1 MSHSSTYTAEG
12 FMPPADD
19 LVAPVTLPREES
31 RDEVVQGA
39 AVPLPVGPGGRS
51 RRQLVSFAAAMVGL
65 YPVDIFVLGY
75 ASGLTLAVRIGW
87 ALSLVVN
94 AWLSQRAS
102 PAGQR
107 TLAIVQAGL
116 SSTFF
121 LLLIHFTGGMA
132 SPFFYSI
139 PMMPLIIAVIDQHN
153 TRATLLSG
161 GVCVTGTLALVVASG
176 GTVPAMVTW
185 TAIVMAAT
193 FFSSYAVSQVR
204 KTQTAEA
211 QARVER
217 ARREALEQLAL
228 SERRRTQSEKLA
240 TVGRLAA
247 NVVHEINNPLTFIR
261 ANVEFLQR
269 EMGSGALVGP
279 QSQHVAQ
286 MLDEVNIG
294 IERIRQI
301 TADLKGFTYMDG
313 EELTECRLAV
323 AVADAA
329 RLASLRLKGVARLT
343 VDVPESLPLVHGI
356 HRRLAQVLLNLLV
369 NAGDALEGAGISGGE
384 VRVTGREEGG
394 RVVVL
399 VEDNGPGFPLE
410 VLPRLFEAFFTT
422 KGPEEGT
429 GLGLALSR
437 EMMEQFGGRLLA
449 ENRPEGGA
457 CLRLELPVYTP
468 GRTSPPS

>member
-1 MSHSSTYTAEG
+1 
-12 FMPPADD
+12 MPPAESD
-19 LVAPVTLPREES
+19 APPVPGGGPRSEDG
-31 RDEVVQGA
+31 RA
-39 AVPLPVGPGGRS
+39 AAAPLPVVAPGGRS
-51 RRQLVSFAAAMVGL
+51 RRQLLSFAAAMVGL

-75 ASGLTLAVRIGW
+75 ASGLTLAVRVGW
-87 ALSLVVN
+87 ALSLVLN
-94 AWLSQRAS
+94 SWLSQRAS
-102 PAGQR
+102 DSGRR
-107 TLAIVQAGL
+107 TLAIAQAAM
-116 SSTFF
+116 SSIFF
-121 LLLIHFTGGMA
+121 LLLIQFTGGMA

-139 PMMPLIIAVIDQHN
+139 PMMPLIVAVIDQYN
-153 TRATLLSG
+153 TPATLLSG
-161 GVCVTGTLALVVASG
+161 LLCGAGTLALVVASG

-185 TAIVMAAT
+185 TAIVTAAT

-211 QARVER
+211 QAREER

-240 TVGRLAA
+240 TIGRLAA

-269 EMGSGALVGP
+269 EMDSGALSGT
-279 QSQHVAQ
+279 QSQLVAQ
-286 MLDEVNIG
+286 MFEEVSIG

-313 EELTECRLAV
+313 EELTDCRLAV

-329 RLASLRLKGVARLT
+329 RLASLRLKNVARLT
-343 VDVPESLPLVHGI
+343 VDVPESLPLVHAS

-369 NAGDALEGAGISGGE
+369 NAADALAAARVQGAE

-394 RVVVL
+394 RVVLL
-399 VEDNGPGFPLE
+399 VEDNGPGFRPD

-429 GLGLALSR
+429 GLGLTLSR
-437 EMMEQFGGRLLA
+437 EMMEQFGGTLHA
-449 ENRPEGGA
+449 ENRAEGGA
-457 CLRLELPVYTP
+457 RLRLELPAYTP
-468 GRTSPPS
+468 VRSSQG

>member
-1 MSHSSTYTAEG
+1 MSHSSTYAVEG
-12 FMPPADD
+12 
-19 LVAPVTLPREES
+19 LVPVVDRFPSPVPREEP
-31 RDEVVQGA
+31 RDEAVREVVT
-39 AVPLPVGPGGRS
+39 AVPVALGGRS

-75 ASGLTLAVRIGW
+75 ASGRTLAVRMAW
-87 ALSLVVN
+87 ALSLVLN

-102 PAGQR
+102 PSAQR
-107 TLAIVQAGL
+107 VLAIAQAGF
-116 SSTFF
+116 SSAFF

-153 TRATLLSG
+153 TPATLVSG
-161 GVCVTGTLALVVASG
+161 GLCVVGTLALVVASG

-204 KTQTAEA
+204 KTQAAEA

-269 EMGSGALVGP
+269 EMERGALAGP
-279 QSQHVAQ
+279 QPKHVAE
-286 MLDEVNIG
+286 MFEEVAIG

-313 EELTECRLAV
+313 EELTECRLSV

-343 VDVPESLPLVHGI
+343 VDVPESLPLVHAI

-369 NAGDALEGAGISGGE
+369 NAGDALAGAGVAAGE

-399 VEDNGPGFPLE
+399 IEDNGPGFSPE

-422 KGPEEGT
+422 KGPGEGT

-437 EMMEQFGGRLLA
+437 EMMEQFGGTLHA
-449 ENRPEGGA
+449 ENRAEGGA

-468 GRTSPPS
+468 GRSTPRA